1 MKAERELTK
10 LESAHARAVVAV
22 LNAMPTADEDQA
34 EEIVES
40 FTALVLYTIEAFLPE
55 GEKDAADYN

>member
-1 MKAERELTK
+1 MSNRELTK
-10 LESAHARAVVAV
+10 LESAHARAVVSL
-22 LNAMPTADEDQA
+22 LNIIPKCSEEEA

-40 FTALVLYTIEAFLPE
+40 FTALILYTIEAFLPE

>member
-1 MKAERELTK
+1 MTNRELTK
-10 LESAHARAVVAV
+10 LEAAHARAVVSL
-22 LNAMPTADEDQA
+22 LNTIPKCSEEEA

-40 FTALVLYTIEAFLPE
+40 FTALILNTIEAFLPE

>member
-1 MKAERELTK
+1 MTK
-10 LESAHARAVVAV
+10 IEEAHARAVVAL
-22 LNAMPTADEDQA
+22 LNTIPKCSEEEA

-40 FTALVLYTIEAFLPE
+40 FTALILYTIEAFLPE